1 MQVSYIGYV
10 TKDIKITSTTNN
22 LSIKLAEDTETLD
35 EVVVVGY
42 GVQKKVN
49 LTGAVASV
57 DFEEQTK
64 SRPITTVSSALAGL
78 SPGLQASS
86 GSAMPG
92 EDNTTL
98 RVRGV
103 GTMNTASPLVIIDG
117 MEGSLNAVNPLDVE
131 NISILKDAASCAI
144 YGARAAN
151 GVILVTTKTGTRDKI
166 SINYSGRISFNSPTR
181 MIKMMSNY
189 ADYMELMNES
199 YRNVGKS
206 DDLFDQKYIDLW
218 REKSK
223 DPNGLNENGV
233 PNYIAYPNT
242 DWAEELFSGGVIH
255 DHNLSVSGG
264 SDKIRFLLSAG
275 YQDNEGVVDNTA
287 NKRYSMRANIEAN
300 PTKWLT
306 VGTRTYASQMDREVG
321 DFSNANNF
329 LRQSTAGTYPYWNG
343 SYGYPECPDER
354 ATANNPLYKL
364 ARNDGFKRY
373 NRFNTTLFSKIKF
386 FEDLSWDFNF
396 NYNRYIYETRQHGVP
411 AYQTRF
417 SDGVI
422 VDGITPPSQLST
434 SFDYESNYSYTLENL
449 INYHHTFAQ
458 KHDVS
463 ALLGYQE
470 FYKNYYKV
478 NAAKKGLIDE
488 SLNQFDEATE
498 MTSIGGSTEDYATRS
513 YFGRVN
519 YAYDSRYLFE
529 ANFRYDGSSR
539 FHKDHRWGF
548 FPSLSGAWRISEE
561 GFMKDFDFF
570 QNLKLRVGYGTS
582 GNNNVDNNMY
592 ATDYGSGHYG
602 YNGSDYITLVPGAT
616 LGNKKLKWEKTTTTN
631 IGLDVSIF
639 NSRVNLSVD
648 WYNNESSNLLIKNK
662 IPTST
667 GYTHQFQNIGSIR
680 NRGVELVLNT
690 TNIRTKD
697 FSWTMD
703 FNIAFN
709 RSKVLD
715 IYGDGETDNFIAEY
729 ESRMGFKIE
738 EGKPLGQ
745 FFGLIY
751 DGIYTT
757 DDFVQNADGGYTLK
771 NGIPYLKGSNRE
783 NVKPGDAKYRPTAG
797 EVDADGNPVWGTND
811 RTVIGNAAPDF
822 IGGWNNTFT
831 YKGFD
836 LTIFMNFV
844 VGNDVFS
851 MSTQRFIGPYL
862 ANQNTLEK
870 MKNRFTLIDPS
881 TGKESTDLAR
891 LATLNPHQY
900 SGDALWNISG
910 NNKTAISERSSYYLE
925 DGSYLRLNTIT
936 LGYTLPK
943 KLVQRAKISNARVY
957 CTLNNIHT
965 FTGYTGYDPEVSASS
980 SALTPGIDNSS
991 YPRSKSWV
999 VGVNLTF

>member
-1 MQVSYIGYV
+1 M
-10 TKDIKITSTTNN
+10 
-22 LSIKLAEDTETLD
+22 
-35 EVVVVGY
+35 
-42 GVQKKVN
+42 
-49 LTGAVASV
+49 

-98 RVRGV
+98 HVRGV

-478 NAAKKGLIDE
+478 NAAKK
-488 SLNQFDEATE
+488 
-498 MTSIGGSTEDYATRS
+498 
-513 YFGRVN
+513 V
-519 YAYDSRYLFE
+519 
-529 ANFRYDGSSR
+529 
-539 FHKDHRWGF
+539 
-548 FPSLSGAWRISEE
+548 
-561 GFMKDFDFF
+561 
-570 QNLKLRVGYGTS
+570 
-582 GNNNVDNNMY
+582 
-592 ATDYGSGHYG
+592 
-602 YNGSDYITLVPGAT
+602 
-616 LGNKKLKWEKTTTTN
+616 
-631 IGLDVSIF
+631 
-639 NSRVNLSVD
+639 
-648 WYNNESSNLLIKNK
+648 
-662 IPTST
+662 
-667 GYTHQFQNIGSIR
+667 
-680 NRGVELVLNT
+680 
-690 TNIRTKD
+690 
-697 FSWTMD
+697 
-703 FNIAFN
+703 
-709 RSKVLD
+709 
-715 IYGDGETDNFIAEY
+715 
-729 ESRMGFKIE
+729 
-738 EGKPLGQ
+738 
-745 FFGLIY
+745 
-751 DGIYTT
+751 
-757 DDFVQNADGGYTLK
+757 
-771 NGIPYLKGSNRE
+771 
-783 NVKPGDAKYRPTAG
+783 
-797 EVDADGNPVWGTND
+797 
-811 RTVIGNAAPDF
+811 
-822 IGGWNNTFT
+822 
-831 YKGFD
+831 
-836 LTIFMNFV
+836 
-844 VGNDVFS
+844 
-851 MSTQRFIGPYL
+851 
-862 ANQNTLEK
+862 
-870 MKNRFTLIDPS
+870 
-881 TGKESTDLAR
+881 
-891 LATLNPHQY
+891 
-900 SGDALWNISG
+900 
-910 NNKTAISERSSYYLE
+910 
-925 DGSYLRLNTIT
+925 
-936 LGYTLPK
+936 
-943 KLVQRAKISNARVY
+943 
-957 CTLNNIHT
+957 
-965 FTGYTGYDPEVSASS
+965 
-980 SALTPGIDNSS
+980 
-991 YPRSKSWV
+991 
-999 VGVNLTF
+999 